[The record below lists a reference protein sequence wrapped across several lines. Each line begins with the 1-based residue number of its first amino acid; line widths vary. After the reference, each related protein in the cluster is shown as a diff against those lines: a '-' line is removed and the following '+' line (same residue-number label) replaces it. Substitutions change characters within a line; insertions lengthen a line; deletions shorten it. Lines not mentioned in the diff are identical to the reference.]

1 MYIII
6 VDSKYL
12 SYYLN
17 FKHYI
22 YRKIVNIKLLN
33 HFNFA
38 LIFTYRNRFLKH
50 MFAQSLYNYFS
61 FKIIDW
67 EPMEEK
73 NAEQKKKTKV
83 VDNYK
88 IIF

>member
-1 MYIII
+1 
-6 VDSKYL
+6 
-12 SYYLN
+12 
-17 FKHYI
+17 
-22 YRKIVNIKLLN
+22 
-33 HFNFA
+33 
-38 LIFTYRNRFLKH
+38 